1 MNIEKKYN
9 RDDFLAFLKSFV
21 PGFTR
26 DVRSVG
32 TSGLQSIKEVSY
44 LGESAELELAIFEL
58 THLSSSDARVALAMD
73 GFRVMKG
80 SATYR
85 ALVIYCSGKGE
96 DWRLSLMTA
105 SPVVNEKG
113 KVGQSFSNPRRF
125 SFFLGPNAKINTPY
139 QFLIKQG
146 AVKDFTDLQKRFSLE
161 VVNKDF
167 YNKIQEAYYK
177 LVGGKLGKGKK
188 AVTYKTLI
196 YLPSQ
201 PDHSQVC
208 LDFVVRLIGRIIFC
222 WFLREK
228 KSPKGIA
235 LMPKELLSLR
245 AIATHPD
252 YYHKILEPIFFEVLN
267 KPLKSR
273 GELYSNEFFSLIPYL
288 NGGLFSP
295 HEDDYYKLHYGKQ
308 SIYHNTLIIPDE
320 WFTDLFK
327 TLETYNF
334 TIDENTSFDEELSID
349 PEMLGRIFE
358 NLLAEINP
366 ETGESAR
373 NCTGSYYTPRSI
385 VDYMVDESLLL
396 YLKQQTQIT
405 EGKLG
410 AIVSYDLGDD
420 SKYPLNEDE
429 KQKIIDALEKLKL
442 LDPACGSGA
451 FPIGALQKIVFILQ
465 QVDPDGQLWFKK
477 QLEKASPEF
486 RKDIQKRFSNQELD
500 FLRKLGIVKE
510 CIFGVD
516 IQPIAIEISRL
527 RCFLTLIV
535 DEHIDDQEDNRGIKP
550 LPNLDFKFVA
560 ANSLISPPDENN
572 QSKDSFI
579 FNDFQNELELT
590 VSEYFGADDAD
601 MKSRAVNKLHELID
615 KKVGE
620 KRNAVLRDMGL
631 LSDEKFEKAYRAGK
645 KKNHGILL
653 KEADMWS
660 SYKNIF
666 MNKKVDFFHPK
677 YFFPSVRDG
686 FDIVI
691 ANPPYVRQE
700 KFTEIKEDLKK
711 EYGEFFDGRA
721 DLYTFF
727 IKLGFNL
734 AKKNGIFAYIT
745 SNKFFVRGYGKNTRS
760 LLTKGVS
767 LKKVVNFGELPV
779 FQASVDSAILIAK
792 NTKPKDVE
800 FLDFAQAKSDAD
812 IRNILQFFEANKGTI
827 KLITLGEGEWS
838 LQDSAK
844 LAVLHKVKNQPT
856 SFGQYYSDKIF
867 AGLKSGLDSVYVITR
882 SFRDKLVYTDK
893 KYESVI
899 KPWLRGK
906 DVKKWEPNFHGLW
919 VINLR
924 SSSNFKWPWSG
935 MSKVEAEK
943 VFQLEFPLL
952 YKHLILHKEKISKRS
967 DQGNYWWEL
976 RPCAYD
982 EKFNTRKIIYP
993 DCAKEMRAT
1002 YDDTGLY
1009 GTLAMYIVSYD
1020 PIIMGILNSKLFD
1033 WYARMTFATFGDPWN
1048 GGRIIFKTIYMS
1060 KVPIP
1065 DINNNTGTLIKERV
1079 DKIIAITKSIDY
1091 LENLAKKKEVKEYEK
1106 QIDQMV
1112 YKLYALT
1119 PEEIEIVENSYI
1131 LKKDSGKSFSGE
1143 NSRRFR

>member
-9 RDDFLAFLKSFV
+9 RDDFLVFLKSFV
-21 PGFTR
+21 PGFTK
-26 DVRSVG
+26 DVRRVSA
-32 TSGLQSIKEVSY
+32 SGLQAIKEVAY
-44 LGESAELELAIFEL
+44 LGESAELELSIFEL
-58 THLSSSDARVALAMD
+58 THSSSSDARVALAMD
-73 GFRVMKG
+73 GFKVMKG

-85 ALVIYCSGKGE
+85 ALVIYRSEKGE

-113 KVGQSFSNPRRF
+113 KVSQSFSNPRRF
-125 SFFLGPNAKINTPY
+125 SFFLGPNAKVNTPY

-146 AVKDFTDLQKRFSLE
+146 AVKDFAELQKRFSLE

-188 AVTYKTLI
+188 AVTYKTLL

-201 PDHSQVC
+201 LAHSQVC

-245 AIATHPD
+245 AIATYSD

-273 GELYSNEFFSLIPYL
+273 GELYSNDFFSFIPYL

-295 HEDDYYKLHYGKQ
+295 HDDDYYKLSYGKQ

-320 WFTDLFK
+320 WFIGLFEI
-327 TLETYNF
+327 LETYNF

-572 QSKDSFI
+572 QPKDSFI

-645 KKNHGILL
+645 KKNHGMLL
-653 KEADMWS
+653 KEADRWS

-700 KFTEIKEDLKK
+700 KFTAIKEDLKK
-711 EYGEFFDGRA
+711 EYGKFFGGRA
-721 DLYTFF
+721 DLYTYF

-734 AKKNGIFAYIT
+734 IKINGIFSYIT
-745 SNKFFVRGYGKNTRS
+745 SNKFFVRGYGRNTRS
-760 LLTKGVS
+760 FLTKDVS
-767 LKKVVNFGELPV
+767 LTKVVNFGELPV
-779 FQASVDSAILIAK
+779 FQASVDSAILIAR
-792 NTKPKDVE
+792 NTRPKE
-800 FLDFAQAKSDAD
+800 GESLDFAQAKLDSD
-812 IRNILQFFEANKGTI
+812 IINITQFFETNKVVI
-827 KLITLGEGEWS
+827 KLDTLGESEWS

-844 LAVLHKVKNQPT
+844 LVVLNKIKKHKNT
-856 SFGQYYSDKIF
+856 LASYCNNNIF
-867 AGLKSGLDSVYVITR
+867 AGIKTGYDEAFVIDEVTK
-882 SFRDKLVYTDK
+882 FDLIK
-893 KYESVI
+893 KDPKCAQLI

-906 DVKKWEPNFHGLW
+906 DVRKWKTSYKKLY
-919 VINLR
+919 VIYIPLNNL
-924 SSSNFKWPWSG
+924 SIEDYPKIKEYLLKFK
-935 MSKVEAEK
+935 SKL
-943 VFQLEFPLL
+943 Q
-952 YKHLILHKEKISKRS
+952 KRATN
-967 DQGNYWWEL
+967 QAWYEIQQ
-976 RPCAYD
+976 PQ
-982 EKFNTRKIIYP
+982 EKFTELFDKPKIIYP
-993 DCAKEMRAT
+993 DCAKEMRSL
-1002 YDDTGLY
+1002 YDESGAY
-1009 GTLAMYIVSYD
+1009 GTMAMYFIPYD

-1065 DINNNTGTLIKERV
+1065 DIKNNTGALIKDYVE
-1079 DKIIAITKSIDY
+1079 KILAITESNDY
-1091 LENLAKKKEVKEYEK
+1091 FENSEKKEEVAEYEK
-1106 QIDQMV
+1106 QIDHMV
-1112 YKLYALT
+1112 Y
-1119 PEEIEIVENSYI
+1119 
-1131 LKKDSGKSFSGE
+1131 
-1143 NSRRFR
+1143 